1 MGLWAW
7 PSALIPP
14 KDQVRVLQEMQG
26 LWSFRGREV
35 VIRGGLTTETGLRA
49 KGKAELER
57 QAGKELSSL
66 SYQRKKWSE

>member
-1 MGLWAW
+1 
-7 PSALIPP
+7 
-14 KDQVRVLQEMQG
+14 MQG

-35 VIRGGLTTETGLRA
+35 VSRGGLTTETGLRA